1 MQFVNQLIDF
11 LRDGIAAIFRFVE
24 LIWTWSIEQIGQIPW
39 SNLSN
44 LSILKQIF
52 LFIVAAGVIYLLYKA
67 ARELFDA
74 GQNALA
80 AFATLLGA
88 IVKTLAPILFAG
100 LAAAAGAWIVNN
112 LNF

>member
-1 MQFVNQLIDF
+1 MQFFDQLIRF

-24 LIWTWSIEQIGQIPW
+24 LIWTWSIEQIQRIPW
-39 SNLSN
+39 SNLGEI
-44 LSILKQIF
+44 SILKQIF

-67 ARELFDA
+67 ARELFAA

-80 AFATLLGA
+80 AFATLLSA

-100 LAAAAGAWIVNN
+100 LAAAGGAWVVNN

>member
-1 MQFVNQLIDF
+1 MQFVDQLIDF

-24 LIWTWSIEQIGQIPW
+24 LIWTWSIEQIRAIPW
-39 SNLSN
+39 NNLGE
-44 LSILKQIF
+44 IPVLKQV
-52 LFIVAAGVIYLLYKA
+52 LLVIVAGAVIYLLYKA
-67 ARELFDA
+67 ARELFEA

-88 IVKTLAPILFAG
+88 IVRTLAPILFAG
-100 LAAAAGAWIVNN
+100 LIAAGGAWVINN